1 MREGMRK
8 RTNVT
13 VYVHIYRSSAEHEE
27 DDTGIYVNRKYW
39 NKEVNIQGSLR
50 EVVVV
55 VAC

>member
-27 DDTGIYVNRKYW
+27 DDTGIHVNRKYW